1 MAGNPQKIMTRA
13 NCLNSLPYNL
23 QFDNSLIA
31 TFFGNMLKI
40 EFISKKVLHSIRS
53 HAIIRKL
60 LGRLAQLVEHSLDVR
75 RVRDSSS
82 LSSTTKE
89 TSFA

>member
-1 MAGNPQKIMTRA
+1 MARA

-40 EFISKKVLHSIRS
+40 EFIFKKGLHSMPV
-53 HAIIRKL
+53 HAIIIKL

-82 LSSTTKE
+82 LSST
-89 TSFA
+89 SPRAPDFSGALF